1 MVTIRPFDQK
11 NLALHYK
18 WYNEQECDYFIS
30 GQWGKAKSFKAFIQQ
45 VKSVLDDK
53 NRSANIFEIHL
64 TDSNKLIG
72 VVHIHSIDLEN
83 KSCCVNCEV
92 GHRDYNT
99 TQYKIDALRQTL
111 GYCFEELE
119 MQKVMTTAFDYANGW
134 EKQVQKL
141 GFTKEVKPSA
151 SKNGKPDLNNPVYK
165 LKADQYGKGNKSS
178 GLKAVN

>member
-18 WYNEQECDYFIS
+18 WHIEQGHEYFIS

-53 NRSANIFEIHL
+53 NSSDNIFEIHL
-64 TDSNKLIG
+64 NENNKLIG
-72 VVHIHSIDLEN
+72 VVHIHSIDVEN

-99 TQYKIDALRQTL
+99 TQFKIDALRQTL

-119 MQKVMTTAFDYANGW
+119 MQQVITTAFDHANGW
-134 EKQVQKL
+134 EQQVQKL
-141 GFTKEVKPSA
+141 GFTKEVEPSA
-151 SKNGKPDLNNPVYK
+151 SRNGKPGLKKPVYK
-165 LKADQYGKGNKSS
+165 LKADQYGNAGKGSE
-178 GLKAVN
+178 LKAIN